1 MDIKIG
7 STTYSA
13 YSLNIT
19 TAYCWNNVGYN
30 TNRIRDSARCL
41 PDTANPSYQWGFS
54 TMLVSIFLIL
64 QFGWAISMYIIW
76 QDAQFNSEL
85 VKCGFRLTELGAAFV
100 VTEAAKRKTD
110 LLGQELIRRD
120 VNTLKRELYQSTI
133 EMGVVIEREILREEG
148 FELRKRVVVDEK
160 GIES

>member
-1 MDIKIG
+1 
-7 STTYSA
+7 
-13 YSLNIT
+13 
-19 TAYCWNNVGYN
+19 
-30 TNRIRDSARCL
+30 
-41 PDTANPSYQWGFS
+41 
-54 TMLVSIFLIL
+54 MLVSIFLIL

-100 VTEAAKRKTD
+100 VTEAAKRKTG
-110 LLGQELIRRD
+110 LLGEELIRRD
-120 VNTLKRELYQSTI
+120 VNTLKRELYESTI